1 MITLLKQ
8 YIGYFSVS
16 NRRRKPY
23 IGYCGNQRLDIGL
36 SCRRY
41 GNVAFHHVLSVC
53 QSEHNVCSDLTGIA
67 CSTSDELPVK
77 SEQTLCSDL
86 QTDKI
91 W

>member
-8 YIGYFSVS
+8 YIGYCGVS

-36 SCRRY
+36 SRRRY

-53 QSEHNVCSDLTGIA
+53 KSEHNVCSDLTG
-67 CSTSDELPVK
+67 SSSDVEHAMIYRTREAKLRV
-77 SEQTLCSDL
+77 SL
-86 QTDKI
+86 
-91 W
+91 